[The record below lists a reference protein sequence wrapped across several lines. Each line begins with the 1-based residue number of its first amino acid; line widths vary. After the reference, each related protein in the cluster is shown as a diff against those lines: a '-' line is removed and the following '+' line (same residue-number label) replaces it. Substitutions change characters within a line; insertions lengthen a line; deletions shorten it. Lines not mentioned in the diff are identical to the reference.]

1 VIGEPFYASVQ
12 YESGLR
18 GTNMFDPP
26 SLLSSLAALD
36 FSLLQQP
43 PMSTLFILGL
53 STVISLVTSV
63 ANRMV
68 IDLDEYRRWMVESN
82 RLRREMMEAM
92 RSGNQRRIAK
102 VQKRQQDLM
111 QTQQK
116 MTMDRMKIM
125 VFFMIPFILIW
136 QVLNKFLKDVSYI
149 ALMPFTAPLISPKGT
164 LSVST
169 WYFISSIA
177 TNIIISRVLGL
188 TFEIGP
194 EEG

>member
-1 VIGEPFYASVQ
+1 
-12 YESGLR
+12 
-18 GTNMFDPP
+18 MFDPP